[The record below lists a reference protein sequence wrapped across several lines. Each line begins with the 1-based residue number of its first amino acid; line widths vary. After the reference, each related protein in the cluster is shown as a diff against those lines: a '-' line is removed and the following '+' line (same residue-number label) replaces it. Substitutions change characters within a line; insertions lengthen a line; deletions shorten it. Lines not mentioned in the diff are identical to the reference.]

1 MKRDRI
7 PVIENVGC
15 SIQQSAT
22 LLGLDTFTVHS
33 LIQRRKLS
41 ADVTLWGELAI
52 RRDELQRV
60 LSGLTTFPLNN
71 GKEI

>member
-7 PVIENVGC
+7 RTTENAGC

-41 ADVTLWGELAI
+41 ADVMLWGELAI

-60 LSGLTTFPLNN
+60 LGGRATFPRIS
-71 GKEI
+71 GEEI

>member
-7 PVIENVGC
+7 KAMENAGC
-15 SIQQSAT
+15 SIHESAT
-22 LLGLDTFTVHS
+22 FLGLDTFTVHS

-41 ADVTLWGELAI
+41 ADVTHGGELAI

-60 LSGLTTFPLNN
+60 LGGRATFPRISEE
-71 GKEI
+71 EI